1 MKRKTAIKPS
11 SLRARS
17 PLGTAILL
25 WLLLDYTGAP
35 GWAFGVMWTLVAV
48 LAINWI
54 YCLFT
59 TTERDVPGFGE
70 K

>member
-11 SLRARS
+11 SLPARS

-25 WLLLDYTGAP
+25 WLLLDRLAAP
-35 GWAFGVMWTLVAV
+35 GWAFGALWTVIALLAVMWVV
-48 LAINWI
+48 SFW
-54 YCLFT
+54 
-59 TTERDVPGFGE
+59 TESFRDVPGFGE